1 MITEFKAF
9 LTLFRQGKSLANS
22 ATWKNR
28 TVATNS
34 LIAVLGAGAAIGKGF
49 GYDIQIDDQTISI
62 AGAGIVALVGIVN
75 SIMHVITTDKI
86 GLPPHGDAR
95 PPGDD
100 PGTIAGPG

>member
-22 ATWKNR
+22 ATWKTR

-49 GYDIQIDDQTISI
+49 GYDIQVDDQTLSA
-62 AGAGIVALVGIVN
+62 AGAGIAALVCIVN

-86 GLPPHGDAR
+86 GLPTHGDAG
-95 PPGDD
+95 PPSDD
-100 PGTIAGPG
+100 ATANAGPG